1 MLAQIL
7 REIFSLSSVAV
18 ALVREQ
24 RPCEGAL
31 FKCLKQFKYDP

>member
-7 REIFSLSSVAV
+7 REISLSSVAV

-31 FKCLKQFKYDP
+31 FKCLKQLKYDP

>member
-7 REIFSLSSVAV
+7 REEIVVAA

-31 FKCLKQFKYDP
+31 FKCLQQFKYDP